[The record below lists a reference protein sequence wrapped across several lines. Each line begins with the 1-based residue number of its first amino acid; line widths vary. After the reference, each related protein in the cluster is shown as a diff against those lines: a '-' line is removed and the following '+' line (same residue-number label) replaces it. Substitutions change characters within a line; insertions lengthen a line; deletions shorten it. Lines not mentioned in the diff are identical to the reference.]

1 MTKLAVIG
9 AGMMGGAIVTG
20 IVEKNILD
28 PKEIF
33 ISDPDK
39 GKVQDLCSRLGINAT
54 NSNAEAVRDAG
65 ARKKAQERVSK
76 DCRDRFKRG
85 CRGGGKL
92 EAGGF

>member
-54 NSNAEAVRDAG
+54 NSNAEAVRDAD
-65 ARKKAQERVSK
+65 AVLIAVKPQFLVTPSRIS
-76 DCRDRFKRG
+76 
-85 CRGGGKL
+85 GKL
-92 EAGGF
+92 SPLMSW